1 MKRFLDWLA
10 HGGAEF
16 SRLRVT
22 TTARGGRG
30 VVATAA
36 FAPGDVLLRVP
47 EPLLLTVDK
56 AERRP
61 DVADA
66 LARARFGGVSTNDGN
81 LALALYL
88 AREDA
93 DCFWAPYRRA
103 LGGVDHLPLFWPAS
117 DLELLAGSPLAAD
130 VAARKD
136 DVAATTSA
144 LGLDDGFAVAEAHV
158 LSRAFEFDRGK
169 RRAMVPFADLLN
181 TNRHQDRHVDFEFE
195 GDAFVMRAIRSGI
208 KGDEVTDSYGPKSNA
223 RYLLN
228 YGFALED
235 NNDEAGRS
243 RDDACL
249 DVALPEHIHGA
260 RGHAW
265 LPGCP
270 ALRIR
275 VASGDDAAVEHAL
288 SAFRVVAAS
297 DDEFATLDRE
307 HLAPA
312 RRRGVFGD
320 GIERPEM
327 AARAAVVGLAST
339 PFISRRNELAALTA
353 LQELATAAAEALAP
367 PPFDEDE
374 SANRRHARI
383 YLEAQRSILEGVA
396 EACAVKA
403 ILAKK
408 GRRLV

>member
-1 MKRFLDWLA
+1 MRRFLDWLA
-10 HGGAEF
+10 SGGAEF

-56 AERRP
+56 AERRL

-66 LARARFGGVSTNDGN
+66 LRRARSSGVSTNDGN

-88 AREDA
+88 AGDD
-93 DCFWAPYRRA
+93 DCFWSPYRQA
-103 LGGVDHLPLFWPAS
+103 LGGVAHLPLFWPAN
-117 DLELLAGSPLAAD
+117 DLELLAGSPLAEE
-130 VAARKD
+130 VESRKD

-195 GDAFVMRAIRSGI
+195 EGAFVMRAIRSGI
-208 KGDEVTDSYGPKSNA
+208 ERDEVTDSYGPKSNA

-249 DVALPEHIHGA
+249 DVALPEHLHGA

-320 GIERPEM
+320 GIARPEM

-339 PFISRRNELAALTA
+339 PFVSRRNELAALTA
-353 LQELATAAAEALAP
+353 LQELATETAAALAP

>member
-1 MKRFLDWLA
+1 MRRFLDWLKA
-10 HGGAEF
+10 GGAEF

-47 EPLLLTVDK
+47 EPLLLTVNE

-61 DVADA
+61 DVAEA
-66 LARARFGGVSTNDGN
+66 LQRARSSGVNTNDGN

-88 AREDA
+88 AGDD
-93 DCFWAPYRRA
+93 DCFWAPYRQA

-117 DLELLAGSPLAAD
+117 DLELLAGSPLAKE
-130 VAARKD
+130 VESRKD

-144 LGLDDGFAVAEAHV
+144 LGLDESFAVAEAHV

-208 KGDEVTDSYGPKSNA
+208 EGDEVTDSYGPKSNA

-235 NNDEAGRS
+235 NTDEAGRS
-243 RDDACL
+243 RDDAAL
-249 DVALPEHIHGA
+249 DVALPERLHGA

-275 VASGDDAAVEHAL
+275 VASGDDGAVEHAL

-307 HLAPA
+307 HLASA

-353 LQELATAAAEALAP
+353 LQELAAETAAALAP

-403 ILAKK
+403 ILARQ

>member
-1 MKRFLDWLA
+1 MKRFLDWLKA
-10 HGGAEF
+10 GGAEF

-56 AERRP
+56 AARQP

-66 LARARFGGVSTNDGN
+66 LQRARSSGLSTNDGN

-88 AREDA
+88 AGEE
-93 DCFWAPYRRA
+93 DCFWAPYRQA

-117 DLELLAGSPLAAD
+117 DLELLAGSPLAEE
-130 VAARKD
+130 VERRKD

-144 LGLDDGFAVAEAHV
+144 LGLDESFAVAEAHV

-208 KGDEVTDSYGPKSNA
+208 EGDEVTDSYGPKSNA

-235 NNDEAGRS
+235 NTDEAGRS

-249 DVALPEHIHGA
+249 DVALPEHLHGA

-275 VASGDDAAVEHAL
+275 VGSSDDAAVEHAL
-288 SAFRVVAAS
+288 AAFRVIAAS
-297 DDEFATLDRE
+297 DDEFSQLDRE

-353 LQELATAAAEALAP
+353 LQELAAETAAALAP

-403 ILAKK
+403 LLTKK

>member
-1 MKRFLDWLA
+1 MRRFLDWLKA
-10 HGGAEF
+10 GGAEF

-22 TTARGGRG
+22 NTARGGRG

-66 LARARFGGVSTNDGN
+66 LQRARSSGLSTNDGN

-88 AREDA
+88 AGEE
-93 DCFWAPYRRA
+93 DCFWAPYRQA
-103 LGGVDHLPLFWPAS
+103 LGGVAHLPLFWPAS
-117 DLELLAGSPLAAD
+117 DLELLAGSPLVAD

-136 DVAATTSA
+136 DVAATTST
-144 LGLDDGFAVAEAHV
+144 LGLDEGFAVAEAHV

-195 GDAFVMRAIRSGI
+195 GDAFVMRAIRSGVV
-208 KGDEVTDSYGPKSNA
+208 GDEVTDSYGPKSNA

-249 DVALPEHIHGA
+249 DVALPVHLHDT

-275 VASGDDAAVEHAL
+275 VASGDDGAVEHAL
-288 SAFRVVAAS
+288 AAFRVVAAS

-312 RRRGVFGD
+312 QRRGVFGD
-320 GIERPEM
+320 GIDRPEM

-339 PFISRRNELAALTA
+339 PFVSRRNELAALTA
-353 LQELATAAAEALAP
+353 LQELAAETAAALAP

-396 EACAVKA
+396 GACAV
-403 ILAKK
+403 
-408 GRRLV
+408 RLRAVGGA

>member
-1 MKRFLDWLA
+1 MKRFLDWLKA
-10 HGGAEF
+10 GGAEF

-56 AERRP
+56 AARRP
-61 DVADA
+61 DVAEA
-66 LARARFGGVSTNDGN
+66 LRRARSDGVSTNDGN

-88 AREDA
+88 AGEE
-93 DCFWAPYRRA
+93 DCFWAPYRQA

-144 LGLDDGFAVAEAHV
+144 LGLDESFAVAKAHV

-208 KGDEVTDSYGPKSNA
+208 AGDEVTDSYGPKSNA

-235 NNDEAGRS
+235 NVDEAGRS

-249 DVALPEHIHGA
+249 DVALPERLHEA

-288 SAFRVVAAS
+288 SAFRVIAAS
-297 DDEFATLDRE
+297 DDEFSQLDRE

-320 GIERPEM
+320 GVPRPEM

-339 PFISRRNELAALTA
+339 PFVSRRNELAALTA
-353 LQELATAAAEALAP
+353 LQELAAETAAALAP

-408 GRRLV
+408 GGA

>member
-1 MKRFLDWLA
+1 M
-10 HGGAEF
+10 
-16 SRLRVT
+16 
-22 TTARGGRG
+22 
-30 VVATAA
+30 
-36 FAPGDVLLRVP
+36 LRVP

-56 AERRP
+56 AARRP

-66 LARARFGGVSTNDGN
+66 LQRARSSGVSTNDGN

-88 AREDA
+88 AGND

-117 DLELLAGSPLAAD
+117 DLELLASSPLAAD

-144 LGLDDGFAVAEAHV
+144 LGLDESFAVAEAHV

-195 GDAFVMRAIRSGI
+195 GGAFVMRAIRSGI
-208 KGDEVTDSYGPKSNA
+208 EGDEVTDSYGPKSNA

-249 DVALPEHIHGA
+249 DVALPEHLHGA

-275 VASGDDAAVEHAL
+275 VGSGDDAAVEHAL

-320 GIERPEM
+320 GIARPEM

-353 LQELATAAAEALAP
+353 LQELAAETAAALAP

-396 EACAVKA
+396 EACAVKY
-403 ILAKK
+403 LLTKQ

>member
-1 MKRFLDWLA
+1 MKRFLDWLKA
-10 HGGAEF
+10 GGAEF

-56 AERRP
+56 AARRP

-66 LARARFGGVSTNDGN
+66 LARARSNGVSTNDGN

-88 AREDA
+88 AGEE
-93 DCFWAPYRRA
+93 DCFWSPYRQA
-103 LGGVDHLPLFWPAS
+103 LGGVAHLPLFWPAS
-117 DLELLAGSPLAAD
+117 DLELLAGSPLAEE
-130 VAARKD
+130 VESRKD
-136 DVAATTSA
+136 DVAATTAA

-249 DVALPEHIHGA
+249 DVALPEHLHA
-260 RGHAW
+260 VRGHAW

-275 VASGDDAAVEHAL
+275 VGSGDDAAVEHAL

-339 PFISRRNELAALTA
+339 PFVSRRNELAALTA
-353 LQELATAAAEALAP
+353 LQELATETAAALAP

-403 ILAKK
+403 ILARQ

>member
-1 MKRFLDWLA
+1 
-10 HGGAEF
+10 
-16 SRLRVT
+16 
-22 TTARGGRG
+22 
-30 VVATAA
+30 
-36 FAPGDVLLRVP
+36 
-47 EPLLLTVDK
+47 
-56 AERRP
+56 
-61 DVADA
+61 
-66 LARARFGGVSTNDGN
+66 
-81 LALALYL
+81 
-88 AREDA
+88 
-93 DCFWAPYRRA
+93 
-103 LGGVDHLPLFWPAS
+103 
-117 DLELLAGSPLAAD
+117 
-130 VAARKD
+130 
-136 DVAATTSA
+136 

-208 KGDEVTDSYGPKSNA
+208 AGDEVTDSYGPKSNA

-249 DVALPEHIHGA
+249 DVALPEHLHAA

-288 SAFRVVAAS
+288 AAFRVIAAS
-297 DDEFATLDRE
+297 DGEFSQLDRE

-339 PFISRRNELAALTA
+339 PFVSRRNELAALTA
-353 LQELATAAAEALAP
+353 LQELAAETAAALAP
-367 PPFDEDE
+367 PPFDENE
-374 SANRRHARI
+374 SANRCHARI

-403 ILAKK
+403 ILARQ